1 MLPSAPAHPSVVVP
15 RPLRTELGRAA
26 LLGQLSAPGP
36 EIVALLAPSGYG
48 KTTLLAQHARA
59 LGRPTLWLSLSPS
72 DSEVE
77 FFVASLWRAAARLGP
92 VPDVRAEA
100 TPERAADQL
109 AAHLRAA
116 QPELAVYVDR
126 TELLSPLTGQLLALF
141 LDPLRGGRVFL
152 SGVAM
157 DALPLARWT
166 AAGQA
171 TVLGAAQ
178 LAFSGPESAAFLQAR
193 GAPAEAHAA
202 VLALEGWPAG
212 VALAAGGVH
221 AGLEPGDLMREA
233 LNVLPAALRGTL
245 PEASVLAEWH
255 DDLVREL
262 DLKLPGDWLDTVRRA
277 GLPVTP
283 LGRGWYRPHGLL
295 LSTLDAGLRRDPAR
309 FRALHGAQARRLAA
323 ADPLRALH
331 HAAQAQDHP
340 LTLELAAGVLPRL
353 KDRGEFALM
362 HSVLSGLHLPEAPPW
377 LREYRAVARIEAGE
391 PELGEPELRA
401 LHDQGLTTAVGLTA
415 LTLLATRRGDF
426 AEQLRLAE
434 LGLALFPAEQ
444 TRALALQRAV
454 ALISLGQVHEGLRVC
469 EAAAAQARARGAPL
483 EEAAALTMGQYAHQM
498 LGQWAERAQAVAR
511 ASALLQEQRQ
521 GARAVPLLNILA
533 EEALLRGDLDAAQ
546 AGLAQAL
553 DIAGRSSPVMAAQ
566 LHLTRAQLE
575 VARGD
580 LGAARATLDHALDTA
595 RRLGLEVLRPFA
607 LLAQFEVHAALG
619 QHPEAEAAYQDARA
633 LLSGNARAG
642 VLLPFYS
649 GLRAWT
655 QGDLAQAETDFAQ
668 AAALPGRTQPAR
680 AGLYLL
686 DVQRRAR
693 PLSTADAA
701 RARQLLGSLSPL
713 PLLALDR
720 RALAGLA
727 TALVG
732 LDPAHPLGTLL
743 GAGAIPAAAPV
754 LSPTTTLD
762 VRLLGAVQIWA
773 GGSALRLPLA
783 KSAEVLLW
791 LTWHGAGSSAE
802 IMNDLWDGSRQSKHH
817 EYFRVAVRRLRAAL
831 TQASGWPFDPVP
843 YDGQRYRLHP
853 ALTVSLDARE
863 VMTRL
868 NGGEVA
874 GALDLY
880 SGDLL
885 PGAEGEWVRTLRE
898 GLRAALLDAVLDAAR
913 TQPGEQAL
921 ALLRRAALLEPAGEA
936 VNVSLIEAL
945 LPAHP
950 RDALGA
956 FRTYARHLRG
966 LLDEDVPER
975 LVRRLRGLGLP
986 LP

>member
-1 MLPSAPAHPSVVVP
+1 ML
-15 RPLRTELGRAA
+15 G
-26 LLGQLSAPGP
+26 
-36 EIVALLAPSGYG
+36 
-48 KTTLLAQHARA
+48 
-59 LGRPTLWLSLSPS
+59 
-72 DSEVE
+72 
-77 FFVASLWRAAARLGP
+77 
-92 VPDVRAEA
+92 
-100 TPERAADQL
+100 
-109 AAHLRAA
+109 
-116 QPELAVYVDR
+116 
-126 TELLSPLTGQLLALF
+126 
-141 LDPLRGGRVFL
+141 
-152 SGVAM
+152 
-157 DALPLARWT
+157 
-166 AAGQA
+166 
-171 TVLGAAQ
+171 
-178 LAFSGPESAAFLQAR
+178 
-193 GAPAEAHAA
+193 
-202 VLALEGWPAG
+202 
-212 VALAAGGVH
+212 
-221 AGLEPGDLMREA
+221 
-233 LNVLPAALRGTL
+233 
-245 PEASVLAEWH
+245 EWH

-262 DLKLPGDWLDTVRRA
+262 DLQLPGGWLDTVRRA

-295 LSTLDAGLRRDPAR
+295 LSTLDAGLRHDPAR
-309 FRALHGAQARRLAA
+309 FRTLHGAQARRLAA
-323 ADPLRALH
+323 SDPLRALH
-331 HAAQAQDHP
+331 HAAQAQDHA

-362 HSVLSGLHLPEAPPW
+362 HSVLSGLQVPDPPPW

-401 LHDQGLTTAVGLTA
+401 LHDQGLTTAVGFTA

-434 LGLALFPAEQ
+434 LGLALFPAEE

-521 GARAVPLLNILA
+521 GARALPLMNILA
-533 EEALLRGDLDAAQ
+533 EEALLRGDLDGAH
-546 AGLAQAL
+546 AGLLQAL
-553 DIAGRSSPVMAAQ
+553 DIAGRHSPVMAAQ
-566 LHLTRAQLE
+566 LHLTLAQWQ

-580 LGAARATLDHALDTA
+580 LAAARATLDTALDTA

-607 LLAQFEVHAALG
+607 LLARFEVLSALG
-619 QHPEAEAAYQDARA
+619 APAEAEAAYQDACT
-633 LLSGNARAG
+633 LLAGNARAE

-649 GLRAWT
+649 GLHAWGR
-655 QGDLAQAETDFAQ
+655 QDLAGAKSAFAR

-686 DVQRRAR
+686 ELQRRAG
-693 PLSTADAA
+693 PLGPDAA
-701 RARQLLGSLSPL
+701 AQARQRLGDLSPL

-720 RALAGLA
+720 EALRPLA
-727 TALVG
+727 AALVQ
-732 LDPAHPLGTLL
+732 LDPTHPLGALL
-743 GAGAIPAAAPV
+743 GPLPADATPAAPAPQPV
-754 LSPTTTLD
+754 PTTTLD

-773 GGSALRLPLA
+773 GGHALRLPLA

-791 LTWHGAGSSAE
+791 LGWHGAGSSAE

-853 ALTVSLDARE
+853 DLTLHLDARE

-868 NGGEVA
+868 GQGEVA

-885 PGAEGEWVRTLRE
+885 PGSEGEWVRTLRE
-898 GLRAALLDAVLDAAR
+898 GLRGALLDAVVDAAR
-913 TQPGEQAL
+913 TQPGEQSL
-921 ALLRRAALLEPAGEA
+921 SLLRRAALLEPAGEA
-936 VNVSLIEAL
+936 VNVTLIEAL

-956 FRTYARHLRG
+956 FRSYARHLRR

-975 LVRRLRGLGLP
+975 LVRRLRSQGLP